1 MNTFGHV
8 IKFERIRQN
17 IKQVQLSDGICTPS
31 YLSKIESNSIVP
43 SEEILELLFERL
55 SLKFNNNDMTE
66 EEYLLMFRDFY
77 FEALKTKDI
86 EKTALVLEKFT
97 QEGYLFSNPSFY
109 YSYLLM
115 YFRLKVLT
123 FNIEEDTLNFI
134 STIAKS
140 SDDFDSYQLFQLN
153 TCIGYYHF
161 YKFEYDPTFQAF
173 EKAQDYL
180 KNCTVDDCEV
190 ADFNYLI
197 GLICFHQEKL
207 VASKEYMNNALE
219 YYTKEFLY
227 TRATECYITNALI
240 QRRSMKFIEGRETLL
255 LAEKLAKLS
264 KAEDYLLSL
273 IYFNLA
279 SIYALNKDHLK
290 ATQAYMNS
298 MNLSEDPAVKIRYI
312 YSIVLETSKM
322 NNRDEVIKWSDL
334 GIKIYETHPSDEI
347 EPYYFHLKYYQSAY
361 TNADNLTIILETLI
375 KHFAKHNDYRH
386 AYKYS
391 IKLASLLHRE
401 KKYQKAAKYYSKANS
416 YLSLREKR
424 KFKEEI

>member
-1 MNTFGHV
+1 MKTFGHI
-8 IKFERIRQN
+8 IKFERIKQN
-17 IKQVQLSDGICTPS
+17 IKQVQLSDGVCTPS

-43 SEEILELLFERL
+43 SEEILGLLFERL
-55 SLKFNNNDMTE
+55 SLNFNNKDMTE
-66 EEYLLMFRDFY
+66 EEYLLKVRDFY
-77 FEALKTKDI
+77 FDTLKTKDK
-86 EKTALVLEKFT
+86 EKAALILERLT
-97 QEGYLFSNPSFY
+97 TERYLFSNPSFY

-115 YFRLKVLT
+115 YFRLKVLL

-161 YKFEYDPTFQAF
+161 YKFEYDPTFEAF
-173 EKAQDYL
+173 EKAQEYL
-180 KNCTVDDCEV
+180 KVCTVDECEV
-190 ADFNYLI
+190 ADLNYLI
-197 GLICFHQEKL
+197 GLISFHQEKL
-207 VASKEYMNNALE
+207 VASKEFMNNALE

-227 TRATECYITNALI
+227 TRATECYIIIALI
-240 QRRSMKFIEGRETLL
+240 QRRAMKFVEGRETLL

-264 KAEDYLLSL
+264 KAEDYLLPM

-298 MNLSEDPAVKIRYI
+298 MKLSEDPAVKIRYI

-322 NNRDEVIKWSDL
+322 NNRDEVIKWSDQ
-334 GIKIYETHPSDEI
+334 GIKIYDTHPSDEI
-347 EPYYFHLKYYQSAY
+347 EPYYFHLKYYHSAY
-361 TNADNLTIILETLI
+361 SNSDNLKKILESLI
-375 KHFAKHNDYRH
+375 KYFAQHFDYRH

-391 IKLASLLHRE
+391 IKLASLLHKE

-416 YLSLREKR
+416 YLSLKEKR
-424 KFKEEI
+424 NFIEEI

>member
-1 MNTFGHV
+1 MGTFGHI

-43 SEEILELLFERL
+43 SEEILDLLFERL
-55 SLKFNNNDMTE
+55 SLKYNNNDMTE
-66 EEYLLMFRDFY
+66 EEYILKYRDFY
-77 FEALKTKDI
+77 YEALKTKDI
-86 EKTALVLEKFT
+86 EKTALVLERLT
-97 QEGYLFSNPSFY
+97 TEGYLFSNPSIY

-227 TRATECYITNALI
+227 TRATECYITIALI
-240 QRRSMKFIEGRETLL
+240 HRRSMKFNEGREILL

-264 KAEDYLLSL
+264 KAEDYLLPM

-298 MNLSEDPAVKIRYI
+298 MKLSEDSAVKIRYI

-322 NNRDEVIKWSDL
+322 NNRDEVIKWSDQ
-334 GIKIYETHPSDEI
+334 GIKIYDTHPSDEI
-347 EPYYFHLKYYQSAY
+347 EPYYFHLKYHQSAF
-361 TNADNLTIILETLI
+361 TNSDNLKITLESLI
-375 KHFAKHNDYRH
+375 KYFAKHNDYRH

-401 KKYQKAAKYYSKANS
+401 KKYQKATKFYSKANE
-416 YLSLREKR
+416 YLSLKEKR
-424 KFKEEI
+424 SFKEEI

>member
-1 MNTFGHV
+1 MKTFGH
-8 IKFERIRQN
+8 IIRFERIKQN

-43 SEEILELLFERL
+43 SEEILGLLFERL

-322 NNRDEVIKWSDL
+322 NNKDEVIKWSNM
-334 GIKIYETHPSDEI
+334 GIKIYDTHPSDEI
-347 EPYYFHLKYYQSAY
+347 EPYYLHLKYYQSAY
-361 TNADNLTIILETLI
+361 TNADNLTIILESLI
-375 KHFAKHNDYRH
+375 KYFAKNNDYRH

-391 IKLASLLHRE
+391 IKLASLLHKE

-416 YLSLREKR
+416 YLSLKEKR
-424 KFKEEI
+424 NFIEEI

>member
-8 IKFERIRQN
+8 IKFERIKQN

-43 SEEILELLFERL
+43 SEEILGLLFERL
-55 SLKFNNNDMTE
+55 SLKLNNIDMTE

-77 FEALKTKDI
+77 FEALKTRDI
-86 EKTALVLEKFT
+86 EKITLVLERFT
-97 QEGYLFSNPSFY
+97 AEGYLFSNPSFY

-123 FNIEEDTLNFI
+123 FYIEEDTLNFI
-134 STIAKS
+134 STIAKF

-161 YKFEYDPTFQAF
+161 YKSENDPTFQAF

-180 KNCTVDDCEV
+180 KNCTIDDCEM

-207 VASKEYMNNALE
+207 IVSKEYMNNALE

-227 TRATECYITNALI
+227 TRATECYITIALI

-255 LAEKLAKLS
+255 LAEKLAKSS

-279 SIYALNKDHLK
+279 SLYALNKDHLK

-298 MNLSEDPAVKIRYI
+298 MNLSDDPAVKIRYI
-312 YSIVLETSKM
+312 YSIVLENSKM
-322 NNRDEVIKWSDL
+322 NNKDEVFKWSDH
-334 GIKIYETHPSDEI
+334 GIKIFDNHPIDEI
-347 EPYYFHLKYYQSAY
+347 EPYYLHLKYYQSVY
-361 TNADNLTIILETLI
+361 TNSDNLTIILETLI
-375 KHFAKHNDYRH
+375 KYFAQHFDYRH

-391 IKLASLLHRE
+391 IKLASLLHKE
-401 KKYQKAAKYYSKANS
+401 KKYQKASKNYSKANS
-416 YLSLREKR
+416 YLSLIEKR
-424 KFKEEI
+424 NFIEEI